1 MKWLLLLSLILF
13 SFHIS
18 IGQVNDSGVREI
30 KKTIVVTLDHQGNY
44 FINSKKVDSTFF
56 DSSLVRELR
65 KLNSVLR
72 RDSAI
77 VVINADSSVNFGK
90 VFHVMQ
96 LAKRS
101 RARVVYNMRLD

>member
-1 MKWLLLLSLILF
+1 
-13 SFHIS
+13 
-18 IGQVNDSGVREI
+18 
-30 KKTIVVTLDHQGNY
+30 VVTLDHQGNY

-77 VVINADSSVNFGK
+77 IVINADSSVNFGK
-90 VFHVMQ
+90 IYHVMQ
-96 LAKRS
+96 IAKRS
-101 RARVVYNMRLD
+101 RARVVFNMKLD